1 MIALT
6 RAGRNRWFKAVGF
19 RIRSE
24 GRAKGFT
31 GGLEPKDT
39 QYDFKVSGPAAGR
52 TGEGLQGSVLLS
64 VTRRVNQ
71 AFGARHALDAY

>member
-6 RAGRNRWFKAVGF
+6 RAGRNRWFKAVGCQ
-19 RIRSE
+19 IRFE

-39 QYDFKVSGPAAGR
+39 KYDFKVFGPAAAR
-52 TGEGLQGSVLLS
+52 MGEGLQGSVLLR
-64 VTRRVNQ
+64 VT
-71 AFGARHALDAY
+71 